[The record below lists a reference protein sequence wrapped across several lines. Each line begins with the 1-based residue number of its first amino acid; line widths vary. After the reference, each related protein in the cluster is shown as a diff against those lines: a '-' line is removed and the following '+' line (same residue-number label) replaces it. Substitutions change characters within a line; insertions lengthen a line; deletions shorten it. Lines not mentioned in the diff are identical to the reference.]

1 MKLHHPFIISARLLP
16 AIKIG
21 EATLSLDGDMTFWLD
36 TPEFEHHEKTLRP
49 GAMGWRSRVEPF
61 EILLCF
67 LSAAAQAMRYE
78 FSDNKDLFPEHVMA
92 WCADNASEI
101 DQAHV
106 GLTNEDGDALHD
118 LIEELIQ

>member
-16 AIKIG
+16 ALKIG
-21 EATLSLDGDMTFWLD
+21 EATLSWDGGTFFLD
-36 TPEFEHHEKTLRP
+36 TPDFTYEERNLDM
-49 GAMGWRSRVEPF
+49 GALGWRSSVVPF
-61 EILLCF
+61 ETLLCF
-67 LSAAAQAMRYE
+67 LSAAAEAMRYE